1 MTECPSYHPPMP
13 IIGIGPELKVA
24 ASKPILH
31 KRALPNYIPSQ
42 VPPLT
47 PGTNQKMTQALTE
60 SYSSWEKERDRLDI
74 PRDPRLWKDV
84 DVTHWL
90 SWATK
95 EFCLEGVSINCF
107 ATMKGK
113 EVCQLGKEAL
123 LARLPPFMGD
133 ILWEHLEILLKG
145 NSGQANQ
152 MKQELTRANQPIKS
166 MEGYPHTINFIHE
179 VRSCSILIFR
189 IPVSGIPT
197 GVRSRNSFFSSLS
210 ISTLGSSNDHV
221 QLCSS
226 VDTNSS
232 PHHNRS
238 STKKAEFSNTLVN
251 SCPHEIRVANDLRR
265 ATMWLVLPVKLN
277 LMEFLLGTDSVMCA
291 HDEDKNRSTLENTP
305 ANIYESV
312 CMSDFG
318 ELLQSSFSSPM
329 PEQKVTPVMNNA
341 GNNTPTPTN
350 NTNTTTPAN
359 NNSHNY
365 IDGGY
370 NQIAESMHAL
380 NDMSAEEIPAGI
392 YYDDGQDY
400 QSLEGSAAHNG
411 CLDQSPPEF
420 YPAGSNIGQ
429 NVESKYSHHVYTK
442 QYIRGKL
449 LFMYLLRVLFSE
461 VLLVAGKHSWVT
473 GVNKP
478 AIKLTKIHTQLRQS
492 WLLLF
497 TRYPHHEPVYA
508 EQYAQ
513 NHNHPAHHHH
523 HHQPQQ
529 HYEPPFQTVPNSNVH
544 PLQEQWTPEMS
555 GMMMSHHPNQH
566 PAFLQ
571 QMRENCHTPQLS
583 HLNTNNGC
591 DVKPV
596 LQAAV
601 LAGYSGSGPIQLWQF
616 LLELLTDKSCQSFI
630 SWTGD
635 GWEFKLTDPD
645 EVARRWGVRKNKPKM
660 NYEKLSR
667 GLRYYYD
674 KNIIHKTAGKRYVYR
689 FVCDLHNLLGH
700 TAEELHAMVDLIPE
714 KKDDE

>member
-74 PRDPRLWKDV
+74 PRGFTCAAPIYWGAPHSLMENEVTSASTTYQLLNLLIHLKPEGRWTPNGSLRYRWVVRPNPRLWKDV

-133 ILWEHLEILLKG
+133 ILWEHLEILLKAG
-145 NSGQANQ
+145 TSSGQANQ

-189 IPVSGIPT
+189 IPVS
-197 GVRSRNSFFSSLS
+197 
-210 ISTLGSSNDHV
+210 
-221 QLCSS
+221 
-226 VDTNSS
+226 
-232 PHHNRS
+232 
-238 STKKAEFSNTLVN
+238 VN

-442 QYIRGKL
+442 QYIR
-449 LFMYLLRVLFSE
+449 
-461 VLLVAGKHSWVT
+461 A
-473 GVNKP
+473 
-478 AIKLTKIHTQLRQS
+478 
-492 WLLLF
+492 
-497 TRYPHHEPVYA
+497 RYPHHEPVYA

>member
-1 MTECPSYHPPMP
+1 MMLWHSSLMFLCKYK
-13 IIGIGPELKVA
+13 I
-24 ASKPILH
+24 KPKPYLFIM
-31 KRALPNYIPSQ
+31 NIPSQ

-133 ILWEHLEILLKG
+133 ILWEHLEILLK
-145 NSGQANQ
+145 
-152 MKQELTRANQPIKS
+152 
-166 MEGYPHTINFIHE
+166 
-179 VRSCSILIFR
+179 
-189 IPVSGIPT
+189 
-197 GVRSRNSFFSSLS
+197 
-210 ISTLGSSNDHV
+210 
-221 QLCSS
+221 
-226 VDTNSS
+226 
-232 PHHNRS
+232 
-238 STKKAEFSNTLVN
+238 
-251 SCPHEIRVANDLRR
+251 
-265 ATMWLVLPVKLN
+265 
-277 LMEFLLGTDSVMCA
+277 
-291 HDEDKNRSTLENTP
+291 DEDKNRSTLENTP

-442 QYIRGKL
+442 QYIR
-449 LFMYLLRVLFSE
+449 
-461 VLLVAGKHSWVT
+461 A
-473 GVNKP
+473 
-478 AIKLTKIHTQLRQS
+478 
-492 WLLLF
+492 
-497 TRYPHHEPVYA
+497 RYPHHEPVYA

>member
-133 ILWEHLEILLKG
+133 ILWEHLEILLKAG
-145 NSGQANQ
+145 TSSGQANQ

-189 IPVSGIPT
+189 IPVS

-442 QYIRGKL
+442 QYIR
-449 LFMYLLRVLFSE
+449 
-461 VLLVAGKHSWVT
+461 A
-473 GVNKP
+473 
-478 AIKLTKIHTQLRQS
+478 
-492 WLLLF
+492 
-497 TRYPHHEPVYA
+497 RYPHHEPVYA

>member
-74 PRDPRLWKDV
+74 PRGKLTKVKFNCVVDALSLNLEEKNKHGVEIVPEILIRRWTPNGSLRYRWVVRPNPRLWKDV

-133 ILWEHLEILLKG
+133 ILWEHLEILLKAG
-145 NSGQANQ
+145 TSSGQANQ

-197 GVRSRNSFFSSLS
+197 
-210 ISTLGSSNDHV
+210 
-221 QLCSS
+221 
-226 VDTNSS
+226 
-232 PHHNRS
+232 
-238 STKKAEFSNTLVN
+238 VN

-442 QYIRGKL
+442 QYIR
-449 LFMYLLRVLFSE
+449 
-461 VLLVAGKHSWVT
+461 A
-473 GVNKP
+473 
-478 AIKLTKIHTQLRQS
+478 
-492 WLLLF
+492 
-497 TRYPHHEPVYA
+497 RYPHHEPVYA

>member
-133 ILWEHLEILLKG
+133 ILWEHLEILLKAG
-145 NSGQANQ
+145 TSSGQANQ

-189 IPVSGIPT
+189 IPVS
-197 GVRSRNSFFSSLS
+197 
-210 ISTLGSSNDHV
+210 
-221 QLCSS
+221 
-226 VDTNSS
+226 
-232 PHHNRS
+232 
-238 STKKAEFSNTLVN
+238 VN

-442 QYIRGKL
+442 QYIR
-449 LFMYLLRVLFSE
+449 
-461 VLLVAGKHSWVT
+461 A
-473 GVNKP
+473 
-478 AIKLTKIHTQLRQS
+478 
-492 WLLLF
+492 
-497 TRYPHHEPVYA
+497 RYPHHEPVYA

>member
-189 IPVSGIPT
+189 IPVS
-197 GVRSRNSFFSSLS
+197 
-210 ISTLGSSNDHV
+210 
-221 QLCSS
+221 
-226 VDTNSS
+226 
-232 PHHNRS
+232 
-238 STKKAEFSNTLVN
+238 VN

-365 IDGGY
+365 IDG
-370 NQIAESMHAL
+370 
-380 NDMSAEEIPAGI
+380 
-392 YYDDGQDY
+392 
-400 QSLEGSAAHNG
+400 
-411 CLDQSPPEF
+411 
-420 YPAGSNIGQ
+420 
-429 NVESKYSHHVYTK
+429 
-442 QYIRGKL
+442 
-449 LFMYLLRVLFSE
+449 
-461 VLLVAGKHSWVT
+461 
-473 GVNKP
+473 
-478 AIKLTKIHTQLRQS
+478 
-492 WLLLF
+492 
-497 TRYPHHEPVYA
+497 
-508 EQYAQ
+508 
-513 NHNHPAHHHH
+513 
-523 HHQPQQ
+523 
-529 HYEPPFQTVPNSNVH
+529 
-544 PLQEQWTPEMS
+544 
-555 GMMMSHHPNQH
+555 
-566 PAFLQ
+566 
-571 QMRENCHTPQLS
+571 
-583 HLNTNNGC
+583 
-591 DVKPV
+591 
-596 LQAAV
+596 
-601 LAGYSGSGPIQLWQF
+601 
-616 LLELLTDKSCQSFI
+616 
-630 SWTGD
+630 
-635 GWEFKLTDPD
+635 
-645 EVARRWGVRKNKPKM
+645 
-660 NYEKLSR
+660 KLSQY
-667 GLRYYYD
+667 LYFQSY
-674 KNIIHKTAGKRYVYR
+674 KSN
-689 FVCDLHNLLGH
+689 
-700 TAEELHAMVDLIPE
+700 
-714 KKDDE
+714 